1 MTTAPGAADYSEYAE
16 QAPDTDLLQRISTL
30 ARQQREAELDL
41 AKKEEELAAAQER
54 LRQYRE
60 VLIPNAMAEA
70 RQESVTTLDGFRVT
84 VEEKIRASIPEAAKP
99 KAFAWLDQ
107 TGNSRI
113 IKHEFKILFGK
124 EDDAWARKFMRDLAQ
139 RKRPVDCKRRDFV
152 EPMTLQAFIK
162 NALKDGMDVP
172 LDLFGAFRQRYAEVK
187 KKDQ

>member
-1 MTTAPGAADYSEYAE
+1 MTTAPGTADYSEYAE
-16 QAPDTDLLQRISTL
+16 PATDTDLLQKISRL
-30 ARQQREAELDL
+30 AQEQREAELDL
-41 AKKEEELAAAQER
+41 AKAEEELSKAQER

-60 VLIPNAMAEA
+60 VLIPTAMAEA
-70 RQESVTTLDGFRVT
+70 RQDSIVTADGFRVT

-124 EDDAWARKFMRDLAQ
+124 EDDAWAKKFQRDLAQ
-139 RKRPVDCKRRDFV
+139 RVRPVDCKRRDFV
-152 EPMTLQAFIK
+152 EPMTLSAFIK
-162 NALKDGMDVP
+162 GALKDGVDVP

-187 KKDQ
+187 RKD